1 MAVIPGPVAG
11 RFETESET
19 QRAENSLGR
28 YRVLLTLLIA
38 YLAVGALTRVVLWA
52 VFSHGEHVGLPRLLV
67 AVLPVG
73 ALNDLAESI
82 YLLAPVGF
90 VLWLAPRRLFAAP
103 GGLRLVG
110 IVSGLVVYG
119 MLYLAAMEYFFFDEF
134 NARFN
139 LVAVDYLIY
148 PTEVIGNIRD
158 TYPVGTISA
167 ALGVLTALLCWALWR
182 WLKPAPEQK
191 APGFLARSG
200 WFALHLVAIA
210 AVVGIVRADTLNV
223 FDNRVANELADN
235 GPANFFSA
243 FRTNQLEYPQ
253 FYQTIDTAR
262 ANALLRADLARGGV
276 PFKSADPST
285 VTRAFPARADGLGKL
300 NVVVITEE
308 SLGAEFVGAYGD
320 PRGLTPR
327 FDGLAKQGLLF
338 THTYATGTRTVRG
351 LEAIS
356 ASFPPIPSESI
367 VKRPGYENVVTW
379 GEVLQRHGYQT
390 SFVYGGYGSFD
401 NMNAYFSGNGFAISD
416 RAEIPNPKF
425 ANIWGVSDEDLFLHA
440 VDYYDARAR
449 EGKPFFSIIM
459 STSNH
464 KPFTFPDGVPGVKP
478 RGGGRSAG
486 ARYADYAIGRFFDE
500 ASRHDWYRNT
510 VFVIVADH
518 DARVYGAADVPL
530 HSYEIPLLI
539 VAPGHLQ
546 PQRIDTLTSQLD
558 IAPTVM
564 GLLGL
569 PYEAPFF
576 GQDVL
581 HWNGGPRTLLFNH
594 NHDVAVLREGEMA
607 ILGLNREVDVQSYH
621 RKAGPPSRDVD
632 DFHPAPFDQ
641 NLVDLAV
648 AYYQTGY
655 RLFTQPGG
663 VR

>member
-1 MAVIPGPVAG
+1 MAVIPGHVIG
-11 RFETESET
+11 RVDVRTEPAP
-19 QRAENSLGR
+19 RSLGR

-38 YLAVGALTRVVLWA
+38 YLAIGAITRIVLWS
-52 VFSHGEHVGLPRLLV
+52 VFSHGEHVGLARLLA
-67 AVLPVG
+67 AVLPLG
-73 ALNDLAESI
+73 ALNDLIESV
-82 YLLAPVGF
+82 YLLAPVGCA
-90 VLWLAPRRLFAAP
+90 LWLAPWRLFATP
-103 GGLRLVG
+103 RGLRLVG
-110 IVSGLVVYG
+110 IGSGAVIYG
-119 MLYLAAMEYFFFDEF
+119 MLYLAVMEYFFFDEF

-158 TYPVGTISA
+158 AYPVGTISA
-167 ALGVLTALLCWALWR
+167 ALAVLTALLCRGLWR
-182 WLKPAPEQK
+182 WIEPAPEQK
-191 APGFLARSG
+191 APGFAARSG
-200 WFALHLVAIA
+200 VFALHVVAIA
-210 AVVGIVRADTLNV
+210 AAVGLVRADTLNL

-235 GPANFFSA
+235 GLANFFSA
-243 FRTNQLEYPQ
+243 FRTNQLEYPE
-253 FYQTIDTAR
+253 FYRTIDVAR
-262 ANALLRADLARGGV
+262 ANELLRADLARGGV
-276 PFKSADPST
+276 PFKSDDPAT
-285 VTRAFPARADGLGKL
+285 VTRAFPARPDGLGKL
-300 NVVVITEE
+300 NVVVVTEE
-308 SLGAEFVGAYGD
+308 SLGAEFIGAYGD
-320 PRGLTPR
+320 TRGLTPR
-327 FDGLAKQGLLF
+327 FDALAKQGLLF
-338 THTYATGTRTVRG
+338 THAYATGTRTVRG

-367 VKRPGYENVVTW
+367 IKRPGYENVVTW
-379 GEVLQRHGYQT
+379 GEVLQQQGYQT
-390 SFVYGGYGSFD
+390 SFVYGGYGTFD

-416 RAEIPNPKF
+416 REEIPHPKF

-440 VDYYDARAR
+440 VDYYDARAK

-464 KPFTFPDGVPGVKP
+464 KPYTFPAGVPGVPVK
-478 RGGGRSAG
+478 GGGRNAG

-500 ASRHDWYRNT
+500 AASHDWFKNT

-539 VAPGHLQ
+539 VAPEHLQ
-546 PQRIDTLTSQLD
+546 PQRVDTPASQMD

-569 PYEAPFF
+569 GYEAPFF

-594 NHDVAVLREGEMA
+594 NHDVAVLRQGELA
-607 ILGLNREVDVQSYH
+607 VLGLNRAVDVQSYH
-621 RKAGPPSRDVD
+621 RKAGSSSRDVD
-632 DFHPAPFDQ
+632 DFHPAPFDAD
-641 NLVDLAV
+641 LVDLGV
-648 AYYQTGY
+648 AYYQNGY